1 MQERNPAE
9 VVRLVKDEGIEVV
22 DLRFCDLPGLMQ
34 HFSIPAHA
42 LTEEMFTEG
51 NGFDGSSIRGFQQIH
66 ESDMI
71 LLPDPSTAVIDPFR
85 QHKTLNLNCFVHDP
99 LTLEPYSR
107 DPRYVAK
114 KAEAYVKTTGIADT
128 SYFGPEAEFFIFD
141 DVRFSQD
148 QHSAFYQ
155 VDSIEGIWNSGRDG
169 GAEPRLQAPLQ
180 GGLLPG
186 PADGPLPGPALGD
199 DPDDGEARHRDRG
212 AAPRGG
218 HRRPGR
224 DRHALRHPAARWRT
238 S

>member
-1 MQERNPAE
+1 MKERSPAE

-34 HFSIPAHA
+34 HFSLPAHT

-71 LLPDPSTAVIDPFR
+71 LLPDPSTAVVDPFR

-114 KAEAYVKTTGIADT
+114 KAEAYVKTTGVADT
-128 SYFGPEAEFFIFD
+128 SLLRARGGVLHLRRRALLAGPAL
-141 DVRFSQD
+141 R
-148 QHSAFYQ
+148 
-155 VDSIEGIWNSGRDG
+155 
-169 GAEPRLQAPLQ
+169 
-180 GGLLPG
+180 LLPG
-186 PADGPLPGPALGD
+186 RLRSRASGTPGVRKVRTSATSPATRRATSPS
-199 DPDDGEARHRDRG
+199 RRWTTSRTC
-212 AAPRGG
+212 APR
-218 HRRPGR
+218 
-224 DRHALRHPAARWRT
+224 
-238 S
+238 